1 MVFVGASQRGL
12 VGVSL
17 TGVERRKNEVRGR
30 VINAQPSLGRVVDKR
45 LGIDRAGEMHVQ
57 IGALGH
63 FLQEGMQKGRLFA
76 YRLKVPVGA
85 RFRLRLRGRAAN
97 NRSAEEKT

>member
-1 MVFVGASQRGL
+1 
-12 VGVSL
+12 
-17 TGVERRKNEVRGR
+17 
-30 VINAQPSLGRVVDKR
+30 
-45 LGIDRAGEMHVQ
+45 MHVQ

-85 RFRLRLRGRAAN
+85 QFRLRLRGRAAN